1 MSVFLSVSK
10 CVPAVLSFC
19 LCISLCLPP
28 HLSFCISWSRSVC
41 VYALIV
47 LYCAFL
53 PWCVHLG
60 LSGSVSVCF
69 LWEYCTVLS
78 CPGVCIWV
86 CLGLGLFVCF
96 LWGTVLC
103 FLALVCAF
111 GSVWVW
117 VFVCMLWEC
126 CMHFLDWVRAFGSVC
141 VWVCLCVC
149 FETMRVLYYIFL
161 TGCMHLGL
169 SASGSVCVYALRV
182 LYCILIF
189 IDLVYAFGL
198 SGSRAVCV
206 YALRVLYCIVLTLCV
221 QAYVEF
227 EFIKKLD
234 DSSYCKPWLSITP
247 FKSVIKPGNITSLLV
262 ASHMEFFTS
271 LPDLRY
277 MLLSADKLSYDFR
290 SQCF

>member
-1 MSVFLSVSK
+1 MHLGLSGSG
-10 CVPAVLSFC
+10 
-19 LCISLCLPP
+19 SLCVCFE
-28 HLSFCISWSRSVC
+28 SAVCI
-41 VYALIV
+41 
-47 LYCAFL
+47 FL
-53 PWCVHLG
+53 TGCVHLG
-60 LSGSVSVCF
+60 LSV
-69 LWEYCTVLS
+69 
-78 CPGVCIWV
+78 
-86 CLGLGLFVCF
+86 
-96 LWGTVLC
+96 
-103 FLALVCAF
+103 
-111 GSVWVW
+111 
-117 VFVCMLWEC
+117 
-126 CMHFLDWVRAFGSVC
+126 
-141 VWVCLCVC
+141 
-149 FETMRVLYYIFL
+149 
-161 TGCMHLGL
+161 
-169 SASGSVCVYALRV
+169 SGSVCVYALRV